1 MAGNIK
7 TKTIVIGLAGLI
19 GLMATATFVAARDK
33 TSPEEWLQKMSSAVQ
48 TLDFEGT
55 VIRRQNDDVQPLKI
69 VHKKINGVI
78 NERIVVQ
85 EGNGLEVI
93 RIGDEVHCILPG
105 KQSVLIEHWENAS
118 TLFATLPSSTID
130 PGTQYHVL
138 ILARDQRVA
147 GRSVVKLAIRPIDAF
162 RFEHRFWLDQQT
174 GFPLQTELIDQNGA
188 VIDQLKFADIRI
200 DTHINA
206 QLLAPSMSLDNF
218 TWYTDPGRKRQENIE
233 TDWFSDNLPAG
244 FRVESTSEEM
254 FGNPERAATH
264 IVFSDGMAAVSVFI
278 SEMQE
283 NEIRQSSQRGASS
296 SFSTEI
302 EGYQIT
308 AVGEV
313 PTATVKMI
321 AESMRQ
327 R

>member
-1 MAGNIK
+1 MAGNIR
-7 TKTIVIGLAGLI
+7 TRIIVIGLT
-19 GLMATATFVAARDK
+19 GLMATATLVAARDK

-48 TLDFEGT
+48 TMDFAGT
-55 VIRRQNDDVQPLKI
+55 VIRRQNGDVQPLKI
-69 VHKKINGVI
+69 VHKKIDGVI

-93 RIGDEVHCILPG
+93 RVGEEVHCILPDR
-105 KQSVLIEHWENAS
+105 QTILIEHWENAG

-130 PGTQYHVL
+130 PGAQYDVL

-147 GRSVVKLAIRPIDAF
+147 GRSVIKLAIRPNDAY

-174 GFPLQTELIDQNGA
+174 GFPLQTELIDLEGV
-188 VIDQLKFADIRI
+188 VIDQLKFVDIRI

-218 TWYTDPGRKRQENIE
+218 TWYTDPGKSRQERIHID
-233 TDWFSDNLPAG
+233 TDWVSDKLPAG
-244 FRVESTSEEM
+244 FKVESTSEEM
-254 FGNPERAATH
+254 FGGSDRATTH
-264 IVFSDGMAAVSVFI
+264 IVFGDGMASVSVFI

-283 NEIRQSSQRGASS
+283 NEIRERAQRGASN
-296 SFSTEI
+296 SFSTAI
-302 EGYQIT
+302 DGYQIT

-313 PTATVKMI
+313 PAETVQLI
-321 AESMRQ
+321 AKSMRQ

>member
-1 MAGNIK
+1 MARNIR
-7 TKTIVIGLAGLI
+7 TRIIVVALT
-19 GLMATATFVAARDK
+19 GLMATATLVAARDK

-48 TLDFEGT
+48 TMDFAGT
-55 VIRRQNDDVQPLKI
+55 VIRRQNGDVQPLKI
-69 VHKKINGVI
+69 VHKKIGGVI

-93 RIGDEVHCILPG
+93 RVGDEVHCILPD
-105 KQSVLIEHWENAS
+105 KQSILIEHWENAS

-130 PGTQYHVL
+130 PGAQYDVL

-147 GRSVVKLAIRPIDAF
+147 GRSVIKLAIRPNDAY

-174 GFPLQTELIDQNGA
+174 GFPLQTELIDLEGA
-188 VIDQLKFADIRI
+188 VIDQLKFVDIRI

-218 TWYTDPGRKRQENIE
+218 TWYTDPGKKRQERVQ
-233 TDWFSDNLPAG
+233 TDWVSDNLPAG
-244 FRVESTSEEM
+244 FKVESTSEEM
-254 FGNPERAATH
+254 FDSSDRATTH
-264 IVFSDGMAAVSVFI
+264 IVFGDGMASVSVFI

-283 NEIRQSSQRGASS
+283 NEIRESAQRGASN

-302 EGYQIT
+302 DGYQIT

-313 PTATVKMI
+313 PAETVQLIAT
-321 AESMRQ
+321 SMRQ